1 MKIYKDENFNLY
13 IKCMD
18 IYSTAFFIEII
29 QGNEAFS
36 KISSIPLSDVP
47 NIDKY
52 EQITIN

>member
-1 MKIYKDENFNLY
+1 
-13 IKCMD
+13 MD
-18 IYSTAFFIEII
+18 TYSTAFFIEII

-47 NIDKY
+47 NIDQY